1 MKVLLM
7 NPPVKCSPGLN
18 LGTQNRA
25 QSFHIGLLYMAA
37 VLEANGHAV
46 EVLDCGAAQLEW
58 EELRLAIKRAGPDL
72 VGITSTTPS
81 FLNAVQTSKLVK
93 EISPEIPVI
102 LGGYHPT
109 FFFQEILER
118 VPSVDMVSRGES
130 EFTLMELANG
140 HPREKI
146 LGLSYRTSSGSLKN
160 NPDRDF
166 ISDLD
171 VLPFPS
177 RHLVNQY
184 QYGSMGGIF
193 QMAHPRRYT
202 SLFTSRGCP
211 YACRYCCVSAYSKRT
226 FRTRSVENIEEEV
239 IHLVKEGIDSIY
251 IQDDNFAVN
260 PRVPMIC
267 EMLKSYKV
275 KWFCLARV
283 DMNPEYFRVMA
294 EAGCRGIYFGVES
307 CSQRVLDYYRKKTTV
322 EQVKTSITRAK
333 EAGLEVLVTLMVG
346 APVETWEDVFLNRNI
361 LTRLDIDALELN
373 ILTFFPYTD
382 LWEEVALERRAW
394 DRELLVS
401 EVFPERPLDEIL
413 EWCNFIK
420 KSFYRRRGYIWRQVW
435 RTVTRR
441 HDLIWLNLANIP
453 KIVSYLKG

>member
-1 MKVLLM
+1 MKVLLV

-37 VLEANGHAV
+37 VLEANGHTV
-46 EVLDCGAAQLEW
+46 EVLDCGAVRTGW
-58 EELRLAIKRAGPDL
+58 EDLRLSLKKAGPDL

-102 LGGYHPT
+102 MGGYHPT
-109 FFFQEILER
+109 FFSREILER

-130 EFTLMELANG
+130 EFTMMELANG

-146 LGLSYRTSSGSLKN
+146 FGLSYRTSNGAVQT
-160 NPDRDF
+160 NPDREL
-166 ISDLD
+166 IKDLD
-171 VLPFPS
+171 ILPFPS

-193 QMAHPRRYT
+193 QMAHPKRYT

-226 FRTRSVENIEEEV
+226 FRTRSVENIEKEV
-239 IHLVKEGIDSIY
+239 IHLAKEGIDSIY
-251 IQDDNFAVN
+251 IQDDNFAIN
-260 PRVPMIC
+260 QRLPMIC
-267 EMLKSYKV
+267 EMLKSYKM

-283 DMNPEYFRVMA
+283 DMNPADLRRMA

-307 CSQRVLDYYRKKTTV
+307 CSQKVLDYYRKRTTV
-322 EQVKTSITRAK
+322 EQVKTSIAKAK
-333 EAGLEVLVTLMVG
+333 EAGMEVLVTLMVG
-346 APVETWEDVFLNRNI
+346 APVETWEDIFLNKNI
-361 LTRLDIDALELN
+361 LTSLDIDALELN

-382 LWEEVALERRAW
+382 LWQEVDLERRAW

-401 EVFPERPLDEIL
+401 EVFPERSVDEIL
-413 EWCNFIK
+413 EWCLFIK
-420 KSFYRRRGYIWRQVW
+420 KSFYRRRRYIWRQLW
-435 RTVTRR
+435 RTLTRR
-441 HDLIWLNLANIP
+441 RDLLFLNLVNIP
-453 KIVSYLKG
+453 KIVRYLKA